1 MMAALHEAWRV
12 LGVEFYKT
20 RTKLRTYIG
29 FAALGIAIPLL
40 LWAFHASHIERS
52 SEFGN
57 LPPMAGLLVVGSP
70 VNGLFLVRIVMMA
83 LFVHVPFLITLVA
96 GDAVAGEANAGT
108 LRLLCVRPPSRLS
121 VLTAK
126 FAVSTLYCVALVF
139 FLGAVTLGVGI
150 AFFGHGPL
158 LLAGSGI
165 TIVAESEGY
174 ARVALALALGAAAMT
189 TVSSLAFLLSV
200 LVTNPIGPIIGA
212 MAVLIVCLVV
222 SSTPLKVLESIRPYV
237 FTTYFPVWSRAF
249 DAKLEW
255 SLIVRDLSVLVGYTL
270 GLYAAATFFF
280 LRKDIV
286 S

>member
-1 MMAALHEAWRV
+1 MMAPLAEALRV
-12 LGVEFYKT
+12 FRVELYKT
-20 RTKLRTYIG
+20 RSQMRTYIG
-29 FAALGIAIPLL
+29 FLALGVVIPLL
-40 LWAFHASHIERS
+40 LWAFHASHVERS
-52 SEFGN
+52 PEFGN
-57 LPPMAGLLVVGSP
+57 IPPMAGLLVVGSP
-70 VNGLFLVRIVMMA
+70 VNGLFLVRVILMS
-83 LFVHVPFLITLVA
+83 LFVHVPFLISLVA

-139 FLGAVTLGVGI
+139 FLGAVTVAVGT

-165 TIVAESEGY
+165 TVVSEAHGY

-200 LVTNPIGPIIGA
+200 LVINPIGPIIGA
-212 MAVLIVCLVV
+212 MAVLIVCLVI

-249 DAKLEW
+249 DAHLEW
-255 SLIVRDLSVLVGYTL
+255 SLIARDLSVLIGYTL
-270 GLYAAATFFF
+270 GLYAAATYFF

-286 S
+286 T